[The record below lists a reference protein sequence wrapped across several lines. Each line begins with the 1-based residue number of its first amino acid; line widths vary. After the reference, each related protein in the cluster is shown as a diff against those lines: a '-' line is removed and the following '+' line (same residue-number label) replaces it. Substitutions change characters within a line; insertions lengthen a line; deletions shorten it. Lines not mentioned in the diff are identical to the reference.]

1 MNLPAIEP
9 DAKGRTESEQRQF
22 ERDMIAAHYDNNPQ
36 AFALVLG
43 ETMGY
48 AAGIFHDPR
57 ESLEIGQN
65 RKVEVIERTLGIRSG
80 FRLLD
85 VGCGWGNVLLPL
97 ARRHDAYFHGV
108 TLSETQRAYLMER
121 AAVAGV
127 AHRVHVGVGHVEEQS
142 LRDGDYDGVVF
153 SGSLIH
159 MHHRGNIH
167 RLVSRLLRPGGF
179 QFISDSY
186 VPARLRGAL
195 ANRAADYIRETFG
208 STRIVAI
215 WQELRLIEEAGLG
228 VLEVRELTGSYVI
241 TIDHWIRNI
250 RAHRDQLEQ
259 LIPGFAKR
267 LQSYM
272 TLGKLAFQRRT
283 ALEYIIVARKP

>member
-1 MNLPAIEP
+1 
-9 DAKGRTESEQRQF
+9 
-22 ERDMIAAHYDNNPQ
+22 
-36 AFALVLG
+36 
-43 ETMGY
+43 MGY

-65 RKVEVIERTLGIRSG
+65 RKVEQIERDLGIRQG

-85 VGCGWGNVLLPL
+85 VGCGWGNLLLPL
-97 ARRHDAYFHGV
+97 ADRFDGHFHGI
-108 TLSETQRAYLMER
+108 TLSETQRAYLLER
-121 AAVAGV
+121 AATAGV
-127 AHRVHVGVGHVEEQS
+127 GDRVQVSVGHVEELP

-159 MHHRGNIH
+159 MHLRRNVH
-167 RLVSRLLRPGGF
+167 RLVGRVLRPGGV

-186 VPARLRGAL
+186 VPARLLDAL

-208 STRIVAI
+208 STRILTLS
-215 WQELRLIEEAGLG
+215 QELSLIEAAGLDIR
-228 VLEVRELTGSYVI
+228 EVRELTDSYII
-241 TIDHWIRNI
+241 TINHWIRNI
-250 RAHRDQLEQ
+250 RAHRERLEQ

-283 ALEYIIVARKP
+283 ALEYIIIATKP